1 MATPQKFTM
10 TEFRRPVDV
19 VLAPNITAEQLE
31 KWPAFKTWRTT
42 LWSNLELQ
50 YTDSEHDFKDDPYL
64 LKSVL
69 IQSVDWFGRRVG
81 FLKLKAVIRNSK
93 GTELPGIAF
102 LRGGSVAMLMIL
114 RPKDSRDER
123 WVVLTEQPRVPAG
136 SLKFVEIPAGM
147 IDEEEKFS
155 GAAAKEIFEETGFTL
170 PESELVD
177 LTELALRRSV
187 MSEPSMKNA
196 MYPSPGGSDEFMPI
210 FLWEKELDRQE
221 IEDLRGK
228 LTGEKRQGEMITLR
242 VVGYEDLWREG
253 ARDAKTLAAWALY
266 EGLNREGAIKQ
277 ELDRRK
283 EELNDTVSIEYDD
296 SGEGT
301 AAGTQEEDLIAKR
314 QCDPDVAH
322 AD

>member
-1 MATPQKFTM
+1 MA
-10 TEFRRPVDV
+10 EFRQPVDV
-19 VLAPNITAEQLE
+19 VLAPNITAEQLA

-50 YTDSEHDFKDDPYL
+50 YTDPEHDFKEDPYI

-69 IQSVDWFGRRVG
+69 IQSVDWFGPRIG

-93 GTELPGIAF
+93 NTELPGIAF

-210 FLWEKELDRQE
+210 FLWEK
-221 IEDLRGK
+221 
-228 LTGEKRQGEMITLR
+228 
-242 VVGYEDLWREG
+242 VSCYE
-253 ARDAKTLAAWALY
+253 
-266 EGLNREGAIKQ
+266 
-277 ELDRRK
+277 RR
-283 EELNDTVSIEYDD
+283 TRHWS
-296 SGEGT
+296 
-301 AAGTQEEDLIAKR
+301 R
-314 QCDPDVAH
+314 H
-322 AD
+322 